1 MPQHVWLFSYNLKGA
16 GYQIAIIILL
26 TAVIT
31 GSLMTGKSVR
41 NSLKQ
46 TSFEKL
52 GNTGIMISSGIRYF
66 DPSLV
71 SRMSAETGIKCTGV
85 LELDGYC
92 QNFETQQYA
101 PQVKIFAV
109 DDNFFPFH
117 NNESVKIGKGEVAV
131 NERLATAARLKEGNE
146 LIKPFNLL

>member
-1 MPQHVWLFSYNLKGA
+1 MELSLFHIVRRSISYNLKGA
-16 GYQIAIIILL
+16 VYQVVIIILL

-52 GNTGIMISSGIRYF
+52 GNTGILISSGIRYF

-71 SRMSAETGIKCTGV
+71 DRMTSETGVKCTGL
-85 LELDGYC
+85 LEIDGYC
-92 QNFETQQYA
+92 QHFTTGQTA
-101 PQVKIFAV
+101 PRVKIYAV
-109 DDNFFPFH
+109 ENDFFSFQG
-117 NNESVKIGKGEVAV
+117 NEEIKIEKGEVAV
-131 NERLATAARLKEGNE
+131 NEQLGQLPGT
-146 LIKPFNLL
+146 